1 MLPDDMATPLAMV
14 LTEILQNAVEHG
26 FGDQPGR
33 IDLRATRVGS
43 RLEVLV
49 EDDGVGLP
57 ASFDL
62 DVTGLGLSIVRT
74 LVESEL
80 EGSLRIGVRPGGGT
94 CVRLDLP
101 VR

>member
-1 MLPDDMATPLAMV
+1 
-14 LTEILQNAVEHG
+14 
-26 FGDQPGR
+26 
-33 IDLRATRVGS
+33 
-43 RLEVLV
+43 
-49 EDDGVGLP
+49 VGLP

-62 DVTGLGLSIVRT
+62 ESTGLGLSIVRT

-80 EGSLRIGVRPGGGT
+80 EGSLRIGVRPEGGT